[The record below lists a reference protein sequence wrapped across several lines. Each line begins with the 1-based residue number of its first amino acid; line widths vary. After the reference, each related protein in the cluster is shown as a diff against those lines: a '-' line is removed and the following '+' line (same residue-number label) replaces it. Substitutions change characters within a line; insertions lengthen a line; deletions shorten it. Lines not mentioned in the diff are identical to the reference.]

1 MAVQSAPLQQTIGID
16 THYLQA
22 KRLLDFVLTP
32 VILLFCFPVFLMVS
46 LLILIESKGHGSIF
60 YRQRR
65 VGQNGVEFDMLKFR
79 SMYENADQYAHQEH
93 ILKYMNGET
102 TGKIKNDPRITRVGR
117 FIRKTSIDELP
128 QFFNVLRG
136 EMTLVGPRPP
146 LPYEVV
152 EYSEHD
158 RLRLCG
164 KPGVTGLWQ
173 VHGRNRVTFGK
184 MVEMDIDYLQ
194 HQSILE
200 DLELIALTLPVMV
213 KGVGE

>member
-1 MAVQSAPLQQTIGID
+1 MAVQSAPLQQTIRID
-16 THYLQA
+16 TQYLQA
-22 KRLLDFVLTP
+22 KRLLDFGLTL
-32 VILLFCFPVFLMVS
+32 VILLFCLPVFLVVS
-46 LLILIESKGHGSIF
+46 ALILIESKGHGSIF

-65 VGQNGVEFDMLKFR
+65 VGQDGVEFDMLKFR
-79 SMYENADQYAHQEH
+79 SMYENADQRTHQEH

-146 LPYEVV
+146 LPYEVT

-158 RLRLCG
+158 QLRLCG

-173 VHGRNRVTFGK
+173 VYGRNRVTFGQ

-200 DLELIALTLPVMV
+200 DLKLIALTLPVMA
-213 KGVGE
+213 KGSGE

>member
-1 MAVQSAPLQQTIGID
+1 MAVQSAPLQQTIRID
-16 THYLQA
+16 TQYLQA
-22 KRLLDFVLTP
+22 KRLLDFSLTL
-32 VILLFCFPVFLMVS
+32 VILLFCLPVFLVVS
-46 LLILIESKGHGSIF
+46 ALILIESKGRGSIF

-65 VGQNGVEFDMLKFR
+65 VGQDGVEFDMLKFR
-79 SMYENADQYAHQEH
+79 SMYENADQRAHQEH

-146 LPYEVV
+146 LPYEVT

-173 VHGRNRVTFGK
+173 VYGRNRVTFGK

-200 DLELIALTLPVMV
+200 DLKLIALTFPAMV

>member
-1 MAVQSAPLQQTIGID
+1 
-16 THYLQA
+16 
-22 KRLLDFVLTP
+22 
-32 VILLFCFPVFLMVS
+32 
-46 LLILIESKGHGSIF
+46 
-60 YRQRR
+60 
-65 VGQNGVEFDMLKFR
+65 
-79 SMYENADQYAHQEH
+79 
-93 ILKYMNGET
+93 MNGET

-146 LPYEVV
+146 LPYEVT

-173 VHGRNRVTFGK
+173 VYGRNRVTFGK

-200 DLELIALTLPVMV
+200 DLKLIALTFPVMV

>member
-1 MAVQSAPLQQTIGID
+1 MAIQSAPLQQTIRID
-16 THYLQA
+16 PHYLQA
-22 KRLLDFVLTP
+22 KRLLDLILTS
-32 VILLFCFPVFLMVS
+32 VMLLFCLPVFLVVS
-46 LLILIESKGHGSIF
+46 AVILIESRGRGSIF

-65 VGQNGVEFDMLKFR
+65 VGQDGVEFDMFKFR
-79 SMYENADQYAHQEH
+79 SMYENVDQCAHQEH

-102 TGKIKNDPRITRVGR
+102 TGKIQNDPRITRVGH

-146 LPYEVV
+146 VPYEVE
-152 EYSEHD
+152 EYSEHA

-173 VHGRNRVTFGK
+173 VYGRNRVTFDQ

-194 HQSILE
+194 HQSLLE
-200 DLELIALTLPVMV
+200 DLKLIALTLSVMV
-213 KGVGE
+213 KGAGE